1 MSGIKV
7 TLKYVLLLF
16 VTGCIVHGCNVIN
29 PAEPIPTFIHVDSFA
44 WDNSVPD
51 HGLSHSHQINTVWVY
66 YNNNPIGEFDLPVT
80 FPVITSGTT
89 PGHLTFYPGISV
101 SGQNNFL
108 TKYPFYQPDTS
119 LYLTPQP
126 GKTINYTPKTSYYSG
141 VKDTILANFK
151 FLTNFKP
158 TSTGDPVFLLTSDP
172 AEGSCG
178 WIHLNRASNDT
189 LSEDTCTITFPIN
202 YLGNTPTYI
211 EISYKSTVP
220 VFLGMKSGY
229 QNTIFF
235 GEYLNAIAP
244 SDTWKKFYF
253 AVADFAAQY
262 KGDTYTFF
270 LKAGLDPGV
279 DSGDVYLANIQLVH
293 F

>member
-7 TLKYVLLLF
+7 TLKYILLLL

-29 PAEPIPTFIHVDSFA
+29 PAEPTPTYIHIDSFE
-44 WDNSVPD
+44 WDNAVPD
-51 HGLSHSHQINTVWVY
+51 HGLSHTHQISTVWVY
-66 YNNNPIGEFDLPVT
+66 YNNNPVGEFDLPVT
-80 FPVITSGTT
+80 FPVITSGST
-89 PGHLTFYPGISV
+89 PGQLSFYPGINV

-119 LYLTPQP
+119 LRLTPQP
-126 GKTINYTPKTSYYSG
+126 GKTINYTPKTSYYSN
-141 VKDTILANFK
+141 VTDIVLSDFQFTSNLNPA
-151 FLTNFKP
+151 
-158 TSTGDPVFLLTSDP
+158 STGYPPFQLISDP
-172 AEGSCG
+172 GMGKCG
-178 WIHLNRASNDT
+178 WVHLNKAINDT
-189 LSEDTCTITFPIN
+189 FFEDTCLTQFPIN

-220 VFLGMKSGY
+220 IFLGMKSGY

-244 SDTWKKFYF
+244 SATWKKFYF
-253 AVADFAAQY
+253 AISDFAAQY
-262 KGDTYTFF
+262 KGDEYKFF